1 MKSQGDGSI
10 HYSVYGQG
18 DPVLLIHGLGC
29 SGADWA
35 LQIEA
40 LEGQYRVIVPDLPGC
55 GASSPPRDGY
65 SISGFASSLWVLLD
79 QLGVARANIIGF
91 SMGGAVALEM
101 ALRCS
106 TRVPRLA
113 LINTL
118 GSYQDDWRKWSFART
133 SEMTV
138 RLLGMQR
145 AARRFAA
152 ELFPEPWQT
161 GLRDRAAQ
169 VIGNVPASHYLA
181 LSDALERWTVSEGL
195 DQLASRTIVIAA
207 EHDHCSLVEKRE
219 LAKRLRGNLVVV
231 RGSRHGT
238 PFDASE
244 ATNATL
250 LAFLTDQPEPSED
263 RLICDTPARAMT
275 LPQDDGS
282 KKLPSS
288 ADDLREHHRA
298 GQSEGIATWG
308 GEGSDPHARRL
319 DDSVT
324 LRY

>member
-1 MKSQGDGSI
+1 MKAQDDGAI
-10 HYSVYGQG
+10 HYSVHGHG
-18 DPVLLIHGLGC
+18 EPVLLIHGLGC
-29 SGADWA
+29 SGADWS
-35 LQIEA
+35 LQIAA
-40 LEGQYRVIVPDLPGC
+40 LEGRYRVIVPDLPGC
-55 GASSPPRDGY
+55 GTSPPPREGY
-65 SISGFASSLWVLLD
+65 SIAGFASTLWELLD

-101 ALRCS
+101 ALHGS

-133 SEMTV
+133 SEVTI

-152 ELFPEPWQT
+152 VLFPEPWQT

-195 DQLASRTIVIAA
+195 DQLASRTLVIAA
-207 EHDHCSLVEKRE
+207 EHDHCPLGEKRE
-219 LAKRLRGNLVVV
+219 LAARLRGGLVVV

-250 LAFLTDQPEPSED
+250 LAFLSDQPEPSED
-263 RLICDTPARAMT
+263 RLIRDTPAGAMK

-282 KKLPSS
+282 KKLPSG
-288 ADDLREHHRA
+288 ADVLLEHHRA

-308 GEGSDPHARRL
+308 EKGAIHTPER
-319 DDSVT
+319 
-324 LRY
+324 